1 MAFLSIRVSDEVR
14 NRVKAVAAA
23 RGENLQ
29 DLISA
34 LLERFL
40 EEADRKPP
48 QLAEVLRGLRK
59 LEPRLRD
66 RDVAALW
73 VFGSV
78 ARGEASPQSDVDL
91 LFEFTPGGEHS
102 LFEIQRIKDEI
113 QAALGHTV
121 DLGERSTLTAKAA
134 ETAVRDMVRVF

>member
-1 MAFLSIRVSDEVR
+1 MAFLSIRVPDEVR

-29 DLISA
+29 DLIGT

-40 EEADRKPP
+40 EEAERKPP
-48 QLAEVLRGLRK
+48 QLAEVLRRLRE
-59 LEPRLRD
+59 LEPRLREHG
-66 RDVAALW
+66 VAALW

-78 ARGEASPQSDVDL
+78 ARGGAGPESDVDL
-91 LFEFTPGGEHS
+91 LFEFTPGGERS
-102 LFEIQRIKDEI
+102 LFDIQRLKDEI
-113 QAALGHTV
+113 QAALSHTV

-134 ETAVRDMVRVF
+134 ETAARDRVRVF